1 MGIRIIKNIET
12 LMELLSSLFKK
23 NLSGEYYTNK
33 SVKSIFYFSHYVQ
46 EEQTQNILNKS
57 EEHPISTKLQLPYI
71 QSEQILAQSRSNQ
84 NIADLS
90 SQPNVSIESSVQ
102 KLELPKE
109 GESLKINLSHG
120 NVKPIVFCDAEEPKK
135 ADIATQPK
143 KLSDNPNFSKIK
155 QELENKLKNSFE
167 SNSKNT
173 SLLSSKNKEQEK
185 EQACKGDVLSF
196 ISSSKDISILPIEPK
211 TKQEPVISND
221 NNSSMPPPPPPI
233 GGLVNFKGP
242 KLPLS
247 LPMQEQSR
255 IKQEKFCNTSQNK
268 IVNMQSNLNNV
279 PFMEQL
285 TLTLEQ
291 RKGKAH
297 SV

>member
-1 MGIRIIKNIET
+1 MGVRIIKNIET
-12 LMELLSSLFKK
+12 LIELLSSLFKK

-33 SVKSIFYFSHYVQ
+33 SVKSIFYISHYAQ
-46 EEQTQNILNKS
+46 EEQAKNVLNKS
-57 EEHPISTKLQLPYI
+57 EEHSISTKLQLPHI
-71 QSEQILAQSRSNQ
+71 QSEQIPTQSRSNQ

-90 SQPNVSIESSVQ
+90 NQPNVNIGSSVQ
-102 KLELPKE
+102 KLELPKK

-120 NVKPIVFCDAEEPKK
+120 NVKPIVFCDAERPKK

-155 QELENKLKNSFE
+155 QELENKLKNSLG
-167 SNSKNT
+167 SNSQNT
-173 SLLSSKNKEQEK
+173 DLLSSKNKEQEREQVCK
-185 EQACKGDVLSF
+185 ENTLSF

-221 NNSSMPPPPPPI
+221 NNSSIPLPPPI
-233 GGLVNFKGP
+233 GDLANFKGP

>member
-1 MGIRIIKNIET
+1 MGVRIIKNIET
-12 LMELLSSLFKK
+12 LIELLSSLFKK

-33 SVKSIFYFSHYVQ
+33 SAKSIFYINCYAQ
-46 EEQTQNILNKS
+46 EEQAKNVLNKP
-57 EEHPISTKLQLPYI
+57 EEHFISTKLQLPHI
-71 QSEQILAQSRSNQ
+71 ESEQISIQSRSNQ

-90 SQPNVSIESSVQ
+90 NQPNVNIESSVQ
-102 KLELPKE
+102 KLELPKK

-120 NVKPIVFCDAEEPKK
+120 SVKSIVFCDAERPKK

-155 QELENKLKNSFE
+155 QELENKLKNSLG
-167 SNSKNT
+167 SNSQ
-173 SLLSSKNKEQEK
+173 NKEQVCK
-185 EQACKGDVLSF
+185 ENVLSF

-211 TKQEPVISND
+211 TKQELVISND
-221 NNSSMPPPPPPI
+221 NNSSIPPPPPI
-233 GGLVNFKGP
+233 GDLANFKGP

-247 LPMQEQSR
+247 LPMQEQSG